1 MAIEKQTAGATRP
14 RRAGGWSGE
23 FVALLS
29 LGWPLIAAQLAQNA
43 LFTTDVIMMGWLGPQ
58 YLAAGSL
65 ATSFFNIFLLS
76 GFGLVS
82 AVAPIV
88 AQARGARDFRS
99 VRRAVRQGLW
109 AAILLAALMIPIVW
123 QIRPILTALHQEPE
137 VIDLADG
144 FMHTAAWLF
153 LPALASLV
161 LRSFLAAHAATRA
174 ILVITLGGV
183 ALNALLDWG
192 LIFGHFGLPR
202 LELVGAGLSTTLVN
216 GAMFVAMLGYVVL
229 HRRYKRYYILRRFW
243 RPDWYH
249 FRQIFR
255 IGTPIGFTVMAEVG
269 LFSAAAVLMG
279 WLGTDELAA
288 HAVAL
293 QCASMAFMVPL
304 GLSQATTVR
313 VGLAYGARW
322 PEGVRLAG
330 WASIAVTLG
339 FMSITC
345 LTFVLLPHRVVGL
358 FLDAGAAH
366 NQVALGLAA
375 TYLGIAGLF
384 QLADGTQ
391 VIAASTLR
399 GLSDTKVPM
408 LLALTGYWLVG
419 MPIAYVLGFPLGLR
433 GVGVWLGLAA
443 GLATVAVVLTVR
455 FALRERLG
463 VMRSRA
469 LPPLTET
476 P

>member
-1 MAIEKQTAGATRP
+1 MAIGKRTTGGAHP
-14 RRAGGWSGE
+14 RRVSGWSGE
-23 FVALLS
+23 FVALLA

-76 GFGLVS
+76 GFGVVS

-88 AQARGARDFRS
+88 AQARGAREFRS

-123 QIRPILTALHQEPE
+123 QIRPILAALHQDVE

-144 FMHTAAWLF
+144 FMHAAAWLF
-153 LPALASLV
+153 LPALGSIV
-161 LRSFLAAHAATRA
+161 LRSFLAAHAATRV

-183 ALNALLDWG
+183 ALNVLLDWA

-216 GAMFVAMLGYVVL
+216 CAMFLAMLGYVVT
-229 HRRYKRYYILRRFW
+229 HRRYKRYHILRRFW
-243 RPDWYH
+243 RPDWFH

-269 LFSAAAVLMG
+269 LFSAAAILMG

-313 VGLAYGARW
+313 VGLAYGAHW
-322 PEGVRLAG
+322 HEGVRLAG
-330 WASIAVTLG
+330 WASIVVTLG

-345 LTFVLLPHRVVGL
+345 LTFLLLPHLVVGL
-358 FLDAGAAH
+358 FLDAAAPQ
-366 NQVALGLAA
+366 NQIALGLAA
-375 TYLGIAGLF
+375 GYLGIAGLF

-391 VIAASTLR
+391 VIAASALR

-408 LLALTGYWLVG
+408 LLALAGYWLFG

-443 GLATVAVVLTVR
+443 GLAAVAVVLTAR

-463 VMRSRA
+463 LVTS
-469 LPPLTET
+469 PLLA
-476 P
+476 PIAAP